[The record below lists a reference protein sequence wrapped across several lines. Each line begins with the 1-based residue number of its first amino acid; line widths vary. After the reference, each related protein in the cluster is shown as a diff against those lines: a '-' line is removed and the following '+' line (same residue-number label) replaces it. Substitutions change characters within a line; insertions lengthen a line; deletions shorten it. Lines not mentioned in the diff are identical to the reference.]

1 MALLVRASTIE
12 VLAGTSSHGLLLA
25 RNEFGPWISQD
36 LFENVIMTGLT
47 DKSRKVNGKP
57 TSLAELGYDRLGMD
71 DGKSLL
77 HLFLR
82 APLAERVRLSSS

>member
-1 MALLVRASTIE
+1 MD
-12 VLAGTSSHGLLLA
+12 LLLA

-57 TSLAELGYDRLGMD
+57 TSLAELGYDRVGMD
-71 DGKSLL
+71 DGKSSLL
-77 HLFLR
+77 HC
-82 APLAERVRLSSS
+82 SCTSC